1 MTFSCCLIFSIASSI
16 SNQPVAP
23 HQNHSSV
30 RLTCS
35 FSGARMALDS
45 AILRITGHIQMA
57 RGALFLL
64 MILATNACLALLY
77 PYSHARLLLV
87 LAIYACGTS
96 VTLYLL
102 FHPRNQWLVAN
113 RSQVDGANCIALTF
127 DDGPDPTDTPS
138 LLDILQEKGVK
149 ATFFVIG
156 KRAEQF
162 PAIVQRARNEG
173 HLIANHTWSH
183 PNLFCFL
190 TPRRLRA
197 EIERGTESV
206 QRSCG
211 FRTRYFRS
219 PVGLRHPLLRDY
231 LQQMGLE
238 FISWRIRSFD
248 TVTRSSAVL
257 TRRILSKVSGGEII
271 LFHDHLPSGA
281 DAMLEALPGIIDT
294 LRERGFEFVLAGS
307 PDEARGVSLQAPA
320 TPYIPLSGSAQ

>member
-1 MTFSCCLIFSIASSI
+1 
-16 SNQPVAP
+16 
-23 HQNHSSV
+23 
-30 RLTCS
+30 
-35 FSGARMALDS
+35 
-45 AILRITGHIQMA
+45 MA
-57 RGALFLL
+57 RGALFFLL
-64 MILATNACLALLY
+64 ILATNACLALLH
-77 PYSHARLLLV
+77 PFSPSRLLLV
-87 LAIYACGTS
+87 FLIYAAGTG

-113 RSQVDGANCIALTF
+113 RSRVEGAHCIALTF
-127 DDGPDPTDTPS
+127 DDGPDAVDTPR

-162 PAIVQRARNEG
+162 PAVVQRARNEG

-219 PVGLRHPLLRDY
+219 PVGLRHPLLGGY
-231 LQQMGLE
+231 LKQMDLE

-257 TRRILSKVSGGEII
+257 ARRILSKVAGGEII

-281 DAMLEALPGIIDT
+281 DAMLEALPGVIDT

-307 PDEARGVSLQAPA
+307 PEEARGGSLQTSA
-320 TPYIPLSGSAQ
+320 TPYIPLSGSAP